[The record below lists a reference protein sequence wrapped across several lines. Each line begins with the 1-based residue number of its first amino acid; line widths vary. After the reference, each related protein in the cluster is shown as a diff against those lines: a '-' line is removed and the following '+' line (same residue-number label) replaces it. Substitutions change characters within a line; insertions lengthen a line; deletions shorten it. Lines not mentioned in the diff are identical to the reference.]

1 VAHALTPSRLL
12 ARFAVLVVAFVFTSL
27 ALATAGRAGDLSGTW
42 EGFYEYGNGQPPV
55 YFLMVIEHGGSNVS
69 GSIMEVQT
77 FGEQVSDGLLS
88 ANISG
93 RTTGPTV
100 VFTKTYD
107 GSGGVAHSVVY
118 RGTLVKTDDGVSI
131 LAGTWE
137 TGGMQG
143 GWMASLVD

>member
-1 VAHALTPSRLL
+1 VAQALMPSRLL
-12 ARFAVLVVAFVFTSL
+12 ARFALVLVAFVSTSL
-27 ALATAGRAGDLSGTW
+27 ALVTVGRAGDLSGSW
-42 EGFYEYGNGQPPV
+42 DGFYEYGNGQPPV
-55 YFLMVIEHGGSNVS
+55 YFIMTIQHGGSNVS
-69 GSIMEVQT
+69 GSIVEVQT
-77 FGEQVSDGLLS
+77 FGEHLSDGLLS

-93 RTTGPTV
+93 STTGPTV

-131 LAGTWE
+131 LAGTWQ